1 MCDSQLS
8 RVFSKDAEGC
18 IHPDEIK
25 SVLRHLPSQLDNE
38 EIQQMIDIV
47 DKNNDGKISYS
58 EFRVNK
64 LHLVLLSVWSAFQ
77 VMLGAIPLLL
87 LDDPLAKS

>member
-1 MCDSQLS
+1 M
-8 RVFSKDAEGC
+8 FSKDAEGC

-58 EFRVNK
+58 EFRVSK
-64 LHLVLLSVWSAFQ
+64 LDLFLLSVSLVSDLGSPHFQ